1 MSIRQAG
8 APNTR
13 LIPDPKEDATGPD
26 LKEDAGPDLENRQI
40 GNLLRDLRGEMSLR
54 QLEEETGI
62 TYSYLSVIER
72 GNKRPGPRVLS
83 RLATYHNVPLDE
95 LLDAAGYPQPNDD
108 GKNTIADIQRSFR
121 FLTEDPELEQFQ
133 KPSDAVP
140 IELKRFAIQIYEH
153 YTGRKLLDQRTTA

>member
-1 MSIRQAG
+1 MSIRQDV
-8 APNTR
+8 APPTY
-13 LIPDPKEDATGPD
+13 LTPDPKEDAT
-26 LKEDAGPDLENRQI
+26 GPDLENRQI
-40 GNLLRDLRGEMSLR
+40 GNLLRDLRGELSLR

-72 GNKRPGPRVLS
+72 GNKRPGPKVLS
-83 RLATYHNVPLDE
+83 RLAAYHNVPLDE